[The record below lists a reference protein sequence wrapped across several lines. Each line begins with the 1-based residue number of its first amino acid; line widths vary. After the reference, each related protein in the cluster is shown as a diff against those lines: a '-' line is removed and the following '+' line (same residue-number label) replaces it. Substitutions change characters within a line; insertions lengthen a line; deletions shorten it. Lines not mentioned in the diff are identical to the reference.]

1 MELPLTKLRRASNLS
16 KKYSKFPDGDLY
28 MLIMTTVQ
36 HDKYTLTTQTSKS
49 FSLQKLYTF
58 MLEN

>member
-1 MELPLTKLRRASNLS
+1 MKLPLTKLRRASNLS

-28 MLIMTTVQ
+28 MLIMTMVQ
-36 HDKYTLTTQTSKS
+36 HDKYTLITQTSKS
-49 FSLQKLYTF
+49 FSLQKLYTI